1 MKTRHFPLACLCA
14 ALVAAWLSGCA
25 GLEISDS
32 YVRNP
37 LPEAAMVTAIAEDAA
52 GKLATIY
59 PPGLTRIEVIYPA
72 GDKGQRREDAFSI
85 TLEDGLRRRG
95 FTIAPSTSLRLAWTL
110 DAVPETVPETN
121 AAAAARQ
128 GQEKMVWWYLRLQI
142 TDADKF
148 ATRTLT
154 RMYGANGAPLAGF
167 AEQATGD
174 R

>member
-25 GLEISDS
+25 GRLAGDS

-37 LPEAAMVTAIAEDAA
+37 LPEAVMVTAITEDAA
-52 GKLATIY
+52 GKLAAIY

-72 GDKGQRREDAFSI
+72 DDKGRRREDAFSI

-95 FTIAPSTSLRLAWTL
+95 FTVTPSASLRLSWTL
-110 DAVPETVPETN
+110 DAVPDTVPETN
-121 AAAAARQ
+121 AAAGQ
-128 GQEKMVWWYLRLQI
+128 GPEAMVWWYLRLKL
-142 TDADKF
+142 ADSDSF
-148 ATRTLT
+148 QTRTLT
-154 RMYGANGAPLAGF
+154 RMYGANGEPAAGF
-167 AEQATGD
+167 AAQATGD

>member
-1 MKTRHFPLACLCA
+1 MKARHFPLACLCA
-14 ALVAAWLSGCA
+14 AFVAAWLSGCA
-25 GLEISDS
+25 GRLAGES

-37 LPEAAMVTAIAEDAA
+37 LPEAVMVTAIGEDAA
-52 GKLATIY
+52 AKLASLY

-72 GDKGQRREDAFSI
+72 DDKGRRLEDAFSI

-110 DAVPETVPETN
+110 DAVPETN
-121 AAAAARQ
+121 AAAATRQ

-154 RMYGANGAPLAGF
+154 RMYGANGEPAAGF
-167 AEQATGD
+167 AENGN
-174 R
+174 